1 MVLKLPWA
9 QKPMFWAFEKGI
21 FQFFANFRLTKLKSF
36 PGKVRQSNRNYS
48 NQNLVIGNF
57 LENSFEA
64 TFSSKTNFLSV
75 WKGHFSV
82 FCNFLSD
89 EVQTVFW
96 ESEAKQSKLFKSK
109 FDHWKFL
116 RKWFWSYLELKNECS
131 EPFKRTFFKFLQIF
145 EWRSWNH
152 FLRK

>member
-64 TFSSKTNFLSV
+64 TFSWKTNFLSV

-96 ESEAKQSKLFKSK
+96 ESETKQSKLFKSK
-109 FDHWKFL
+109 FDHWKLL
-116 RKWFWSYLELKNECS
+116 RTWFWSYLELKNECS
-131 EPFKRTFFKFLQIF
+131 EPFKRTLF
-145 EWRSWNH
+145 
-152 FLRK
+152 

>member
-75 WKGHFSV
+75 WKAHFSV

-109 FDHWKFL
+109 FDHWKLL
-116 RKWFWSYLELKNECS
+116 RTWFWSYLELKNECS
-131 EPFKRTFFKFLQIF
+131 EPFKRTLF
-145 EWRSWNH
+145 
-152 FLRK
+152 